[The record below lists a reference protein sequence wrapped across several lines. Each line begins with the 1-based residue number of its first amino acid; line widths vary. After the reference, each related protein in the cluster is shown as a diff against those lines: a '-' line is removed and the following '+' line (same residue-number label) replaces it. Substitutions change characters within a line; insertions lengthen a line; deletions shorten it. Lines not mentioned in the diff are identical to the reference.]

1 MNTYSIQL
9 KCGTVIDLIDLE
21 QTGISYVPCGQVKG
35 EDRPLLSFGHLWDM
49 RKQVTRASYGKSANA
64 WALSKMTGVQLM
76 TGEPSFRSDNV
87 SPDGYVYLT
96 DIDVEARLIEK
107 YPTVFEDILSVY
119 RGASEGKPCEI
130 ETKSGGRRLSAYA
143 PYLDHKRYFRDKI
156 GSDDQKTMLL
166 EFFSRFGL
174 SRLDHRYKILTGSIL
189 ALPRLPKEALK
200 EIHALISEVG
210 TENSQKN
217 STNDAKVVERSQIG
231 SLEINWH
238 ENGKSQYFPA
248 SHCQATSHKNR
259 NRLTVQ
265 FFQVRDGVLGR
276 CYNCSENWWE
286 KEPTEKSRTAPI
298 RLSVSEYE
306 RGTES
311 IETQQ
316 EKITSLL
323 INWEQRT
330 RNSDKQHLLNITTAA
345 GTRKT
350 TVTVQHFD
358 RLLYIAKTVE
368 EADQA
373 FMIADALERDV
384 WRHRPR
390 MYKRDHEKW
399 NMLPLGLGHDER
411 PCIHPE
417 TCNTLAE
424 RGYAPVTSF
433 CRERCEVYARC
444 QDVGFLAQT
453 DIERN
458 KRSVFLSWNEAFF
471 SDEQFRSRVH
481 LILNKEKMLVLD
493 EADPAGLP
501 QHRQFDVDE
510 LRKKFLEAWR
520 LPNPKAAEVYTF
532 LKTLIE
538 TLSTA
543 EEPEQ
548 IRDAITSCVSHLTD
562 TQIKTLDKLLS
573 KIPLGVIWN
582 RSDEGLEALLLW
594 GNVKRRVFCS
604 DKRQPP
610 DGYDGT
616 IPTFF
621 AEDGVEIDTLQLLTV
636 SLDVFDRAGFLQITK
651 DPERS
656 PRRFT
661 SLVKDL
667 KTFVETGST
676 ACYRD
681 VSVINFYLPPGL
693 NAPRGITLTA
703 SDKDNLIREVYSH
716 TQIEV
721 ETLQGLPPPFKEGC
735 QYFQIATGRYTAK
748 STLLEKQDG
757 AVIGAFPILQRMI
770 DVILKTADT
779 YKVLVVA
786 PKDVLNAELDPRI
799 EKLHLHPTV
808 EVINHHHAE
817 GRNDFQHC
825 DVVFVFHFEPRPDEI
840 EKIARRIYRNE
851 TLNFDDRQTTDVVV
865 DGVTLA
871 GVNRY
876 KDERVQKVYNRECES
891 RHMQA
896 MMRLRPMINT
906 NKMIV
911 SFSAE
916 PVSRIPIPPVPFTL
930 PEMETFIMK
939 EAGDLAAFDTYLEL
953 KASRSIRKIAEQDG
967 VSKSTAYRRTEKQR
981 ADAKSK
987 IERRV
992 LELHDQEYSI
1002 REISDELGISRGK
1015 VEGILRKNKV
1025 S

>member
-1 MNTYSIQL
+1 M
-9 KCGTVIDLIDLE
+9 
-21 QTGISYVPCGQVKG
+21 
-35 EDRPLLSFGHLWDM
+35 
-49 RKQVTRASYGKSANA
+49 A
-64 WALSKMTGVQLM
+64 
-76 TGEPSFRSDNV
+76 RS
-87 SPDGYVYLT
+87 
-96 DIDVEARLIEK
+96 
-107 YPTVFEDILSVY
+107 
-119 RGASEGKPCEI
+119 
-130 ETKSGGRRLSAYA
+130 
-143 PYLDHKRYFRDKI
+143 
-156 GSDDQKTMLL
+156 
-166 EFFSRFGL
+166 
-174 SRLDHRYKILTGSIL
+174 
-189 ALPRLPKEALK
+189 
-200 EIHALISEVG
+200 
-210 TENSQKN
+210 
-217 STNDAKVVERSQIG
+217 
-231 SLEINWH
+231 
-238 ENGKSQYFPA
+238 
-248 SHCQATSHKNR
+248 
-259 NRLTVQ
+259 
-265 FFQVRDGVLGR
+265 
-276 CYNCSENWWE
+276 
-286 KEPTEKSRTAPI
+286 
-298 RLSVSEYE
+298 
-306 RGTES
+306 
-311 IETQQ
+311 
-316 EKITSLL
+316 
-323 INWEQRT
+323 
-330 RNSDKQHLLNITTAA
+330 
-345 GTRKT
+345 
-350 TVTVQHFD
+350 
-358 RLLYIAKTVE
+358 
-368 EADQA
+368 
-373 FMIADALERDV
+373 
-384 WRHRPR
+384 
-390 MYKRDHEKW
+390 
-399 NMLPLGLGHDER
+399 
-411 PCIHPE
+411 
-417 TCNTLAE
+417 
-424 RGYAPVTSF
+424 
-433 CRERCEVYARC
+433 
-444 QDVGFLAQT
+444 
-453 DIERN
+453 
-458 KRSVFLSWNEAFF
+458 
-471 SDEQFRSRVH
+471 
-481 LILNKEKMLVLD
+481 
-493 EADPAGLP
+493 
-501 QHRQFDVDE
+501 
-510 LRKKFLEAWR
+510 
-520 LPNPKAAEVYTF
+520 
-532 LKTLIE
+532 
-538 TLSTA
+538 
-543 EEPEQ
+543 
-548 IRDAITSCVSHLTD
+548 
-562 TQIKTLDKLLS
+562 
-573 KIPLGVIWN
+573 
-582 RSDEGLEALLLW
+582 
-594 GNVKRRVFCS
+594 
-604 DKRQPP
+604 
-610 DGYDGT
+610 
-616 IPTFF
+616 PTFF